1 MSVLMET
8 FRQLDGAIQIFWII
22 AAVST
27 LVFVIQTIITFMGM
41 GTDVD
46 FDADLASG
54 VDGLDGDSFAGFFS
68 FRNLINFLLGYGWT
82 GALLADTI
90 ESRALLHLIS
100 VGVGLIFVIAF
111 LVMFRLLMKLA
122 HDGSFRLNECVGL
135 SASVYLRIPAG
146 RSGKGK
152 IQVSVKGSV
161 HEVDAVSD
169 SDEVIPTGG
178 NVRIVKV
185 VSDDTLLVEKI

>member
-1 MSVLMET
+1 MET

>member
-1 MSVLMET
+1 MET

-100 VGVGLIFVIAF
+100 IGVGLIFVIAF

>member
-1 MSVLMET
+1 MET

-122 HDGSFRLNECVGL
+122 HDGSFRLNECIGL